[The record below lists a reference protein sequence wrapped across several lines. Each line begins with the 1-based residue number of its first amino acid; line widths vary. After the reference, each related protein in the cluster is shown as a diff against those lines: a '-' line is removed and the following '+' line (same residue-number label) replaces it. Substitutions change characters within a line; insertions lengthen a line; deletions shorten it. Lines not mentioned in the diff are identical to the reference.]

1 MSKEHRDARVVG
13 PDPKDT
19 TSFTK
24 DTKLLSPKQGD
35 GTLLFISVS
44 AIKLTARVFC
54 VCTGQHG

>member
-24 DTKLLSPKQGD
+24 YTKLLSPKQGD
-35 GTLLFISVS
+35 GTFIFISV
-44 AIKLTARVFC
+44 
-54 VCTGQHG
+54 

>member
-35 GTLLFISVS
+35 GELLFISH
-44 AIKLTARVFC
+44 
-54 VCTGQHG
+54 TGN